1 MQFIRGIVTEI
12 TRRGDTVVIKGED
25 TTMGRP
31 VEVAMDVVVLSVG
44 MEPSE
49 GTTQMAEIF
58 GLPLESHG
66 FIETVGGALN
76 TVDHLE
82 AGHLRRRRLGRPGR
96 PRGLDL
102 DGRRGGDEGRRL
114 PAQAGAGGGGRE
126 LRRPLVTCCTTL

>member
-1 MQFIRGIVTEI
+1 MKAVMIGDYFIPPDLMLQACDPFREAGIEI

-49 GTTQMAEIF
+49 GSTRMAEIF

-66 FIETVGGALN
+66 FIETIGAAVIPELAAILSY
-76 TVDHLE
+76 VLL
-82 AGHLRRRRLGRPGR
+82 AAILILRPQ
-96 PRGLDL
+96 GLI
-102 DGRRGGDEGRRL
+102 
-114 PAQAGAGGGGRE
+114 PAKG
-126 LRRPLVTCCTTL
+126 